1 MSETTTPPTDS
12 QLGTKQD
19 LQEIRKELY
28 QLRTFEIQNLW
39 QRSIFLVTFI
49 VILLTGY
56 GYLIEKLLFEYD
68 KWGTANGLR
77 LIITHV
83 VCATLSLLGSIFSVI
98 WIMMAKGSKAW
109 YEIHERR
116 IRKIEKELQFPH
128 KYRMRPGAPWNIDDS
143 LFSCEPGSYS
153 VSRINIILGQI
164 LLFVWRIACYIHI
177 ASIIWVTLVSPH
189 DTSDRDSNL
198 IRLLTIIFSIT
209 IICAQHYLPSK
220 LKSIVHS
227 HGIISREEEKA
238 KKKRKKNHSPTN
250 ATSSNTPNP
259 QPSALTMQ
267 PQPQNSTPCASSS
280 NAPAPQP
287 STSTE

>member
-12 QLGTKQD
+12 QLDTKQD

-68 KWGTANGLR
+68 KWDTANGLQ

-83 VCATLSLLGSIFSVI
+83 VCATLSLLGSIFSII

-153 VSRINIILGQI
+153 VSRINILLGQI

-209 IICAQHYLPSK
+209 IICAQLHLPNR
-220 LKSIVHS
+220 LKRTVHS

-238 KKKRKKNHSPTN
+238 KKRNHPTSN
-250 ATSSNTPNP
+250 TTSSNAQDS
-259 QPSALTMQ
+259 QPSPTTDQ
-267 PQPQNSTPCASSS
+267 PQTQDSAPCASSS

-287 STSTE
+287 SISTE